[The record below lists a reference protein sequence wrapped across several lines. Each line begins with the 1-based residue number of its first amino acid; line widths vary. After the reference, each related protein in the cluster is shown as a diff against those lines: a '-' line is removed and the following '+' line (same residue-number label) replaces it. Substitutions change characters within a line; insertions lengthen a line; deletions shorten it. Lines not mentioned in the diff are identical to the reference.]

1 MHTFIKTALVAGLL
15 MGTVDM
21 TANAAVGIGF
31 NIGDVSVGFSD
42 GYYDNGHRFHRWAR
56 HDDMVAWQHAHADG
70 YHEWRHNDKH
80 HH

>member
-1 MHTFIKTALVAGLL
+1 MKILLKSALVASLL
-15 MGTVDM
+15 IGSVSVGS
-21 TANAAVGIGF
+21 AAGIGF

-42 GYYDNGHRFHRWAR
+42 GYYDSGHRFHRWAR

-70 YHEWRHNDKH
+70 YHEWRHDDKH